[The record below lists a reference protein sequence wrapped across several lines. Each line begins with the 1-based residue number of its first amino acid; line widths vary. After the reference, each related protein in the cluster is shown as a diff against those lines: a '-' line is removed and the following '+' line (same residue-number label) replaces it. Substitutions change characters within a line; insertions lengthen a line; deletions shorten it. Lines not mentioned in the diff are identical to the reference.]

1 MSIVDNVYAFLRI
14 LRLLLVL
21 PPTCFAIPGPWVL
34 LIFKE
39 IDQGILVSGSLA
51 VARLSRGTN
60 DHMRRIGIIRDDQC
74 NVVRLR
80 HRVAADF
87 PLFLFI
93 LLLRLGLQ
101 PQELL
106 TECSGFRLRSLLLL
120 PLSHLLLLPLV
131 PNPRRGAARQ

>member
-39 IDQGILVSGSLA
+39 VGQGILVSGSLA

-60 DHMRRIGIIRDDQC
+60 DHMRRIGIIRD
-74 NVVRLR
+74 VVRHDR
-80 HRVAADF
+80 GRVAADF

-131 PNPRRGAARQ
+131 PNPRRGRGAARQ